1 MKSKQKVLD
10 LMKRGLSKQ
19 TISKLTEQDLDTLYG
34 KLLIEQPTV
43 VTQTTRTYKIPN
55 ADAEKG
61 TNVNIDGKN
70 VNVVK
75 TPTGVEVRQS
85 ASEGEM
91 REDMEDSMNFEKG
104 QRTQQPHQVGPSTDD
119 GFGNYGDGTG
129 EVGEGRKK
137 KKKKK
142 YNPWAICTSQL
153 SSEFGTSERSE
164 WTKPQMKKY
173 ERCVMDVKKSLKEGK
188 NPVSLFLEQQL
199 TKIVMKHLPPKMTK
213 GDLIKMINEA
223 PAAPAVKPAKPTTK
237 PETKP
242 KQNPFKN
249 PNPGENPAP
258 KAVSPEDAKEKVI
271 DVIMNILQNN

>member
-1 MKSKQKVLD
+1 MKSKERISD
-10 LMKRGLSKQ
+10 LMKRGLSRK
-19 TISKLTEQDLDTLYG
+19 TISKLTEQDIETLYS
-34 KLLIEQPTV
+34 KLLIEQ
-43 VTQTTRTYKIPN
+43 VTEIPSKKTYKVGP
-55 ADAEKG
+55 KG
-61 TNVNIDGKN
+61 GK
-70 VNVVK
+70 VGNVVISPDPNTK
-75 TPTGVEVRQS
+75 EVMVT
-85 ASEGEM
+85 AEEGEM

-137 KKKKK
+137 KKK

-164 WTKPQMKKY
+164 WSKPQMRKY
-173 ERCVMDVKKSLKEGK
+173 ERCVKDVKKSLTEGK

-213 GDLIKMINEA
+213 GDLMKIINEA
-223 PAAPAVKPAKPTTK
+223 PAAPAVKPATKPTTK
-237 PETKP
+237 PTTRP
-242 KQNPFKN
+242 NPFKN